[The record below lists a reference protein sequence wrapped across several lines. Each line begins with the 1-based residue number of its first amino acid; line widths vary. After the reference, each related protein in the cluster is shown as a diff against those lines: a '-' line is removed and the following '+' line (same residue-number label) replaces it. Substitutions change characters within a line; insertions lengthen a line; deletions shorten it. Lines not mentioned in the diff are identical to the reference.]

1 MMRNARE
8 NNNRSTKSGPLTP
21 NLCRAA
27 RALLGWSQ
35 DQLADASAVA
45 TKTIADFERQARTPY
60 MRTLRDVR
68 SALENAG
75 IEFIDPNGGGA
86 GLRLKKKRGV

>member
-1 MMRNARE
+1 MPDA
-8 NNNRSTKSGPLTP
+8 SKKSSHSSEEPLLTP

-45 TKTIADFERQARTPY
+45 TKTIADFERQARAPY
-60 MRTLRDVR
+60 SRTLRDIR
-68 SALENAG
+68 TALEDAG
-75 IEFIDPNGGGA
+75 IQFIPENGGGS
-86 GLRLKKKRGV
+86 GLRLKKKRGA